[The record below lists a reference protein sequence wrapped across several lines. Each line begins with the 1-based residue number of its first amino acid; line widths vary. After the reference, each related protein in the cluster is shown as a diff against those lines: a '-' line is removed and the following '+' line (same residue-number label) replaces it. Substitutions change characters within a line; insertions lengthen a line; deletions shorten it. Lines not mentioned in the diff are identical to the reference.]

1 MTQEAELF
9 EIMYSLR
16 SMRRL
21 KPDPVPDDVIWRI
34 IDAGTRAP
42 SGGNTQPWRFLVIR
56 DPATKQFIQQRYKR
70 GWARS
75 VPATPH
81 AGARG
86 PPTPAEAEARMR
98 MLGAANHLAE
108 HLHEAPVLLLV
119 CMVPRTLAL
128 PPDPESQP
136 PSPAAL
142 YASIF
147 PAVQNI
153 LLTCRALGLGATLTT
168 LHLMYERAIK
178 QRLGIPPEIETVALL
193 PIGYPVGRFGPT
205 TRAPVE
211 SVTFWDAWGT
221 TRVREPGEE

>member
-1 MTQEAELF
+1 MSTEPGLF

-21 KPDPVPDDVIWRI
+21 KPDPVPDELVWKLL
-34 IDAGTRAP
+34 DAAVRAP
-42 SGGNTQPWRFLVIR
+42 SGGNTQPWRFLVVR
-56 DPATKQFIQQRYKR
+56 DAATKRFLQERYTR
-70 GWARS
+70 GWDRYVVANMK
-75 VPATPH
+75 A
-81 AGARG
+81 A
-86 PPTPAEAEARMR
+86 AEAPVPMTPDEA
-98 MLGAANHLAE
+98 AARAKMVQAATHLAE

-119 CMVPRTLAL
+119 CMTPRKMDL
-128 PPDPESQP
+128 PPDPESQT

-178 QRLGIPPEIETVALL
+178 ERLGIPAEVDTVALL
-193 PIGYPVGRFGPT
+193 PIGWPVGKFGPVS
-205 TRAPVE
+205 RATVE
-211 SVTFWDAWGT
+211 TVTYWDRWGT
-221 TRVREPGEE
+221 SRSR

>member
-1 MTQEAELF
+1 MEHEPGLF

-21 KPDPVPDDVIWRI
+21 KPDPVPDELVWKLL
-34 IDAGTRAP
+34 DAAVRAP
-42 SGGNTQPWRFLVIR
+42 SGGNTQPWRFLVVR
-56 DPATKQFIQQRYKR
+56 DAATKQFIQGRYKR
-70 GWARS
+70 GWDRYVA
-75 VPATPH
+75 ANLK
-81 AGARG
+81 AA
-86 PPTPAEAEARMR
+86 AEAPVPMTPDDAAARVKMIQ
-98 MLGAANHLAE
+98 AATHLAE

-119 CMVPRTLAL
+119 CMTPRKMDL

-168 LHLMYERAIK
+168 LHLLYERSVK
-178 QRLGIPPEIETVALL
+178 ERLGIPAEVETVALL
-193 PIGYPVGRFGPT
+193 PIGWPVGKFGPVS
-205 TRAPVE
+205 RAPVE
-211 SVTFWDAWGT
+211 TVTYWDKWGT
-221 TRVREPGEE
+221 SRTR

>member
-1 MTQEAELF
+1 MSAEPGLF

-21 KPDPVPDDVIWRI
+21 KPDPVPDELVWKL
-34 IDAGTRAP
+34 IDAAVRAP

-56 DPATKQFIQQRYKR
+56 DAETKRFIQERYRR
-70 GWARS
+70 GWDRYVQANLKAAAEAA
-75 VPATPH
+75 VPMT
-81 AGARG
+81 
-86 PPTPAEAEARMR
+86 EAEAAARAKMI
-98 MLGAANHLAE
+98 GAATHLAE

-119 CMVPRTLAL
+119 CMQPRKMDL

-153 LLTCRALGLGATLTT
+153 LLACRAHGLGATLTT
-168 LHLMYERAIK
+168 LHLLYERAIK
-178 QRLGIPPEIETVALL
+178 TKLGIPDEIETVALI
-193 PIGYPVGRFGPT
+193 PIGWPLGKFGPT
-205 TRAPVE
+205 TRAPIE
-211 SVTFWDAWGT
+211 TLTYWDTWGT
-221 TRVREPGEE
+221 TKER

>member
-1 MTQEAELF
+1 VTAEPGLF

-21 KPDPVPDDVIWRI
+21 KPDPVPDELVWKLL
-34 IDAGTRAP
+34 DAAIRAP

-56 DPATKQFIQQRYKR
+56 DADTKRFIQERYRR
-70 GWARS
+70 GWDRYVQANLK
-75 VPATPH
+75 A
-81 AGARG
+81 A
-86 PPTPAEAEARMR
+86 AEAAVPMTEAESAARAKMI
-98 MLGAANHLAE
+98 GAATHLAD

-119 CMVPRTLAL
+119 CMQPRKMDL

-153 LLTCRALGLGATLTT
+153 LLACRAHGLGATLTT
-168 LHLMYERAIK
+168 LHLLYERTIK
-178 QRLGIPPEIETVALL
+178 TKLGIPDEIDTVALI
-193 PIGYPVGRFGPT
+193 PIGWPAGKFGPT

-211 SVTFWDAWGT
+211 TLTYWDRWGAI
-221 TRVREPGEE
+221 RRR

>member
-1 MTQEAELF
+1 MSTEPGLF

-21 KPDPVPDDVIWRI
+21 KPDPVPDELVWKLL
-34 IDAGTRAP
+34 DAAVQAP
-42 SGGNTQPWRFLVIR
+42 SGGNTQPWRFLIVR
-56 DPATKQFIQQRYKR
+56 DAATKQFVQQRYKR
-70 GWARS
+70 GWDRYVVANMKAAAEAA
-75 VPATPH
+75 VPM
-81 AGARG
+81 
-86 PPTPAEAEARMR
+86 TPAEAAARMK
-98 MLGAANHLAE
+98 MVQAATHLAE

-119 CMVPRTLAL
+119 CMLPRKMDL

-168 LHLMYERAIK
+168 LHLMYERGIK
-178 QRLGIPPEIETVALL
+178 ERLGLPAEVETVAML
-193 PIGYPVGRFGPT
+193 PIGYPLGKFGGV

-211 SVTFWDAWGT
+211 TVAFWDAWGKS
-221 TRVREPGEE
+221 RSR